1 MMDTQNGEEP
11 PARSNDLEAWRQAV
25 SSGRF
30 RKFKAEKIVAA
41 IQDLGLTSD
50 DTVLNALALHIS
62 DTMMRILRNA
72 IGRNHRN
79 EGSDLIA
86 DVHGQLIEALL
97 KPGSADGKGLRKAF
111 VPRVRFRAAD
121 ALRKEQKTKQQERS
135 AEGLEEIYV
144 NGPSQQIDPRREMDE
159 GIDVERALERVA
171 DERKRLAFRL
181 HMEGFPVE
189 SRKSDSI
196 SEALGVSD
204 KTASQWIAEVQSLL
218 SKTVGE
224 EI

>member
-1 MMDTQNGEEP
+1 
-11 PARSNDLEAWRQAV
+11 
-25 SSGRF
+25 
-30 RKFKAEKIVAA
+30 
-41 IQDLGLTSD
+41 
-50 DTVLNALALHIS
+50 VLNALALHIS
-62 DTMMRILRNA
+62 DAIMRILRKA

-79 EGSDLIA
+79 EGLDIIA

-97 KPGSADGKGLRKAF
+97 KPGSADGNGLRKAF
-111 VPRVRFRAAD
+111 VPRVGFRAAD

-144 NGPSQQIDPRREMDE
+144 NGPSQEIDPRRLMEE
-159 GIDVERALERVA
+159 GIDVERALERIT
-171 DERKRLAFRL
+171 DDRMRLAFRL
-181 HMEGFPVE
+181 HMEGYPAE
-189 SRKSDSI
+189 SSRTASI
-196 SEALGVSD
+196 AKALGVSG